1 MAFRLATSR
10 LGLLTASMLTALVA
24 ATLLVTAS
32 VLSPAVAEQTFRGTV
47 AAVPPADYDLRA
59 STAFNTDTWA
69 EVDDNVREV
78 IQQHPEIAGELT
90 AAIWTTASRSRDAEN
105 EDGDRIAFGAVD
117 QLDSHAELLDG
128 RSPAPDATPI
138 EASVHADA
146 LARLGL
152 EVGDSLS
159 IDLFAGATDT
169 AEVIVVGAFL
179 PTAREHVLWRGM
191 GHGVQQE
198 EGDSTSVFGP
208 VLIPVDDLVERIR
221 PGSTTAAWTVHLDL
235 AQVSFGSADAAIRSM
250 AELRAGL
257 SDVPTGDRATRV
269 SVGGGTDVLVRA
281 RDAAASA
288 RSVLLVIVTMITVLA
303 VWALVFTARILG
315 ASRASVTALFRARG
329 GTDRLV
335 ARLSMLSAVLPALVV
350 AVAAPL
356 VAELVL
362 ATLRNRDLVA
372 GTGGAGR
379 WLLSMTVAAAWLG
392 IVVVADL
399 RSATSVRIVSAEA
412 ARPTRRAAAQRAGV
426 DIVVLALGILG
437 LQQLRRPA
445 GEAPDVVLIVAPAA
459 LVLAGAFVLVRF
471 LPWFSRAAAVL
482 AGRTRGLPAVLG
494 SFEIARRPL
503 RHVAAVAMLALALA
517 AAVFAAT
524 TQATW
529 DVFRDNTVA
538 LAEPADVR
546 VAMEPALVIER
557 PIDATADMLRTLPD
571 VEAVM
576 PVHRESG
583 RSDTRVVELV
593 GVDPAVAADLMRWP
607 PALAGTSVDDLLASL
622 PGRGDLAAVV
632 TRRYAEELGLEVESL
647 TVVNVRGTMLRIR
660 IAGLVEAVPG
670 STEPYAMLVD
680 EAALRFALKE
690 WVEVLE
696 EGADAP
702 ELDEVA
708 PAPNQWWLGTV
719 DDGSAVATAAARLPG
734 VTSTSTHAGAQ
745 RTSNLEVTARGVF
758 AGLTGGLAFAA
769 AFGIVGT
776 VLHAVASYRSRAG
789 EHAVLRAVGLR
800 RSSTVVSIAVEQ
812 ILLIGFATVVGL
824 GLGALV
830 SWLTVPRTIGR
841 LAGLPEV
848 PPLELT
854 VPWQILAALG
864 LGAIVLLGSIV
875 VVAAATLRTVSI
887 TSVLRAGEEA

>member
-1 MAFRLATSR
+1 
-10 LGLLTASMLTALVA
+10 V
-24 ATLLVTAS
+24 
-32 VLSPAVAEQTFRGTV
+32 
-47 AAVPPADYDLRA
+47 
-59 STAFNTDTWA
+59 
-69 EVDDNVREV
+69 
-78 IQQHPEIAGELT
+78 
-90 AAIWTTASRSRDAEN
+90 
-105 EDGDRIAFGAVD
+105 
-117 QLDSHAELLDG
+117 
-128 RSPAPDATPI
+128 
-138 EASVHADA
+138 
-146 LARLGL
+146 
-152 EVGDSLS
+152 
-159 IDLFAGATDT
+159 
-169 AEVIVVGAFL
+169 
-179 PTAREHVLWRGM
+179 
-191 GHGVQQE
+191 
-198 EGDSTSVFGP
+198 
-208 VLIPVDDLVERIR
+208 
-221 PGSTTAAWTVHLDL
+221 
-235 AQVSFGSADAAIRSM
+235 SAD
-250 AELRAGL
+250 
-257 SDVPTGDRATRV
+257 
-269 SVGGGTDVLVRA
+269 
-281 RDAAASA
+281 
-288 RSVLLVIVTMITVLA
+288 
-303 VWALVFTARILG
+303 
-315 ASRASVTALFRARG
+315 
-329 GTDRLV
+329 
-335 ARLSMLSAVLPALVV
+335 
-350 AVAAPL
+350 
-356 VAELVL
+356 
-362 ATLRNRDLVA
+362 
-372 GTGGAGR
+372 
-379 WLLSMTVAAAWLG
+379 
-392 IVVVADL
+392 
-399 RSATSVRIVSAEA
+399 A
-412 ARPTRRAAAQRAGV
+412 ARPTRRAAVQRAGV
-426 DIVVLALGILG
+426 DIVVLALGVLG

-482 AGRTRGLPAVLG
+482 AGRTRGLSAVLG

-529 DVFRDNTVA
+529 NVFRDNTIA

-546 VAMEPALVIER
+546 VDVEPALVIER

-576 PVHRESG
+576 PAHRESG

-593 GVDPAVAADLMRWP
+593 GVDPAVAADVMRWP
-607 PALAGTSVDDLLASL
+607 PALAGTSVADLLAAL
-622 PGRGDLAAVV
+622 PSQGDLAAIV
-632 TRRYAEELGLEVESL
+632 TRRYAEELGLDVESL
-647 TVVNVRGTMLRIR
+647 TVVDVRGTTLRVR
-660 IAGLVEAVPG
+660 IAGVVEAVPG

-680 EAALRFALKE
+680 QAALRIALRE

-702 ELDEVA
+702 ALDEVA
-708 PAPNQWWLGTV
+708 PAPNQWWLATV
-719 DDGSAVATAAARLPG
+719 DDGSAAAGAAASLPG
-734 VTSTSTHAGAQ
+734 VTATSTHADAQ
-745 RTSNLEVTARGVF
+745 RSSNLEVTARGVF

-864 LGAIVLLGSIV
+864 LGAIVLVGSIV
-875 VVAAATLRTVSI
+875 VVAAASLRTVSV

>member
-1 MAFRLATSR
+1 
-10 LGLLTASMLTALVA
+10 MLTALVA
-24 ATLLVTAS
+24 ATLLITAS

-59 STAFNTDTWA
+59 STAFNSDTWV
-69 EVDDNVREV
+69 EVDDSVRNVV
-78 IQQHPEIAGELT
+78 QQHDDVAGELT
-90 AAIWTTASRSRDAEN
+90 AAIWTTASRGRGAQS

-117 QLDSHAELLDG
+117 QVDSHAELADG
-128 RSPAPDATPI
+128 RWPDPDATPI
-138 EASVHADA
+138 EAIVHADA
-146 LARLGL
+146 LGRLGL
-152 EVGDSLS
+152 EVGDSVS
-159 IDLFAGATDT
+159 IDLFAGATD
-169 AEVIVVGAFL
+169 AVDIIVVGAFL
-179 PTAREHVLWRGM
+179 PTAAEHVLWRGM
-191 GHGVQQE
+191 GHGVQLE

-208 VLIPVDDLVERIR
+208 VLIPVDDLVQRIR
-221 PGSTTAAWTVHLDL
+221 PGSTTAAWTVQLDL
-235 AQVSFGSADAAIRSM
+235 AQVSFASADAAIRST

-303 VWALVFTARILG
+303 IWALGFTARILG

-335 ARLSMLSAVLPALVV
+335 ARLSILSAVLPAVVV

-356 VAELVL
+356 VAELIL

-379 WLLSMTVAAAWLG
+379 WLLSLAVAAAWLG

-399 RSATSVRIVSAEA
+399 RSATSVRSVSTEA
-412 ARPTRRAAAQRAGV
+412 ARPTRRAAVQRAGV
-426 DIVVLALGILG
+426 DIVVLALGLLG

-471 LPWFSRAAAVL
+471 LPWFSRAAAVF

-529 DVFRDNTVA
+529 NVFRDNTVA

-576 PVHRESG
+576 PAHRESG

-607 PALAGTSVDDLLASL
+607 PALAGTSVADLLAAL
-622 PGRGDLAAVV
+622 PSQGDLAAVV
-632 TRRYAEELGLEVESL
+632 TRRYAEELGLDIEGL
-647 TVVNVRGTMLRIR
+647 TVVNVRGTTLRIR

-670 STEPYAMLVD
+670 STQPYAMLVD
-680 EAALRFALKE
+680 ESALRLALKV

-702 ELDEVA
+702 ELKEIT
-708 PAPNQWWLGTV
+708 PAPNQWWLGTA
-719 DDGSAVATAAARLPG
+719 DNGSAAADAAARLPG
-734 VTSTSTHAGAQ
+734 VTSASTHADAKK
-745 RTSNLEVTARGVF
+745 SSSLDLTARGVF
-758 AGLTGGLAFAA
+758 AGLTGGLAFAV

-812 ILLIGFATVVGL
+812 ILLIGFATIVGL

-864 LGAIVLLGSIV
+864 LGAIVLLGWIV
-875 VVAAATLRTVSI
+875 VIAAASLRTVSI